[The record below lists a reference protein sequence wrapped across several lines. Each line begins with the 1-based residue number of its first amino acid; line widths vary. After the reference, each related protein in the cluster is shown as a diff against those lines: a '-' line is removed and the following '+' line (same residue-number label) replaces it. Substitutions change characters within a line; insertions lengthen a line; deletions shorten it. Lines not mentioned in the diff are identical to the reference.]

1 MLTAIGWSTMK
12 NKSLSMQIWI
22 VFTSITLFIALLL
35 SFVIPNTLRS
45 FFTDE
50 IYSTLESAQN
60 LVLNRYSIEDFDKIN
75 SNPSSLEDIRMVN
88 HMIIYENNK
97 IAIKNPIPNEF
108 LNKIKEDIASQT
120 IANERYKFSLDSEN
134 VFYIINRGSESDN
147 YKYLIS
153 YIGDSYRN
161 DLVYTLFKKLISVML
176 LILLLSWIPALLLAK
191 YLSKPLVDLE
201 RRVEKLSNRQWQ
213 QSMQIDRSDEIG
225 KLGNSLEHLRTQL
238 IKQDK
243 LERDFL
249 QNISHDLKT
258 PVMVIRSFLQA
269 IKDGIFPK
277 GDLDSSLDLIDE
289 EAARLEKRI
298 KELLYFSKLEYL
310 SYGKNEFKKFSLDS
324 LILETVNKF
333 KFNPQAIDFKLNLR
347 PIEIDGDKDKWRVV
361 LENILDNALRYAKRE
376 ISITLKE
383 DPEKILLEIRN
394 DGPNIEET
402 TFKNLFQQYNKGSK
416 GEFGLGLAIADKI
429 LKLHGASISAKNK
442 EKGVLFI
449 IKIEK
454 EVKQ

>member
-1 MLTAIGWSTMK
+1 
-12 NKSLSMQIWI
+12 
-22 VFTSITLFIALLL
+22 
-35 SFVIPNTLRS
+35 
-45 FFTDE
+45 
-50 IYSTLESAQN
+50 
-60 LVLNRYSIEDFDKIN
+60 
-75 SNPSSLEDIRMVN
+75 
-88 HMIIYENNK
+88 
-97 IAIKNPIPNEF
+97 
-108 LNKIKEDIASQT
+108 
-120 IANERYKFSLDSEN
+120 
-134 VFYIINRGSESDN
+134 
-147 YKYLIS
+147 
-153 YIGDSYRN
+153 
-161 DLVYTLFKKLISVML
+161 ML

-347 PIEIDGDKDKWRVV
+347 PIDIDGDKDKWRVV

-376 ISITLKE
+376 ISIALKE

-429 LKLHGASISAKNK
+429 LKLHGASISAKNE

>member
-347 PIEIDGDKDKWRVV
+347 PIDIDGDKDKWRVV

-376 ISITLKE
+376 ISIALKE

-429 LKLHGASISAKNK
+429 LKLHGASISAKNE

>member
-1 MLTAIGWSTMK
+1 MLTAIGWWLMK

-60 LVLNRYSIEDFDKIN
+60 IVLNRYSIEDFDNIN
-75 SNPSSLEDIRMVN
+75 SNPSSLDDIRMVN

-108 LNKIKEDIASQT
+108 LNKIKEDISSQN
-120 IANERYKFSLDSEN
+120 IENKRYKFSLDNEN
-134 VFYIINRGSESDN
+134 VFYIINKGSESDN

-201 RRVEKLSNRQWQ
+201 SRVEKLSNREWK
-213 QSMQIDRSDEIG
+213 QSMHIDRSDEIG
-225 KLGNSLEHLRTQL
+225 KLGNSLENLRTQL

-289 EAARLEKRI
+289 EAKRLEKRI

-310 SYGKNEFKKFSLDS
+310 SYGKSDFKNFSLDN

-333 KFNPQAIDFKLNLR
+333 KFNPQSINFSLNLS
-347 PIEIDGDKDKWRVV
+347 PIDIDGDKDKWRVV
-361 LENILDNALRYAKRE
+361 IENILDNALRYAERE
-376 ISITLKE
+376 ISINLKE
-383 DPEKILLEIRN
+383 DNDKIFLEIKN

-402 TFKNLFQQYNKGSK
+402 TFKNLFQEYNKGSK

-429 LKLHGASISAKNK
+429 LKLHGASISAKNE

-449 IKIEK
+449 ITIKK